1 MIKRNQKLTAFI
13 LSFFIFTLSAC
24 APKPEWKAK
33 NDQLIKEKNLAVRTR
48 EDIPKSKVIP
58 SLEPGVV
65 TNIHKLPV
73 TEIAPGAKAKI
84 YWGKGVLISWM
95 TLDPRAEIPAETL
108 PSERIMVVMKGSI
121 GQLIN
126 GSFAAMEAIP
136 RDEPDGSHGRT
147 PRNDLVYLEKGVQ
160 NALKAGDDGAEIV
173 EIYCPPRPDYMKKAG
188 ASRLPS
194 SLPSA
199 DFPIKPTI
207 EPNRVYD
214 LNDLQFTQLVP
225 GANSRLVSG
234 RGAQASFLRMN
245 PGSTFGHHLHPEEQ
259 IMIVLRGAIDEII
272 LDGTFHM
279 EKGDIVLLPGD
290 MVHAGLIG
298 PLGCDGLDVFWPVRP
313 DYEEKRVKQ
322 LEALQAVIP
331 EEAKVEL
338 LVDGSKQ
345 GPGLVFN
352 EGPKWL
358 NGKLYFS
365 SMYFDQTWGGDPKRS
380 STVEMDADGTYR
392 FISHGIMQTNGLM
405 PLANGNLAVCD
416 MFGHRVLEMTTKG
429 KIVRTLA
436 ASYDGKP
443 LDGPNDIVRDAKG
456 GLYFTDPQF
465 TPEAKKF
472 QSGRS
477 VYYITPQ
484 GKVIRVIGPNEF
496 AQPNGIFLSP
506 DGKTLF
512 INNTYDDE
520 AWWNMNSDKDNFIWA
535 YDVKDDGTVTNGRKF
550 CELFLNPEVL
560 DRKARSSGADGMTI
574 DELGNIYV
582 ATWFGLQIFNAKGEF
597 LGILN
602 IPVYPVSCCFG
613 GDDMKTLFIVG
624 YDKVWKVRTNV
635 RGLTYGPK

>member
-1 MIKRNQKLTAFI
+1 
-13 LSFFIFTLSAC
+13 
-24 APKPEWKAK
+24 
-33 NDQLIKEKNLAVRTR
+33 
-48 EDIPKSKVIP
+48 
-58 SLEPGVV
+58 
-65 TNIHKLPV
+65 
-73 TEIAPGAKAKI
+73 
-84 YWGKGVLISWM
+84 
-95 TLDPRAEIPAETL
+95 
-108 PSERIMVVMKGSI
+108 
-121 GQLIN
+121 
-126 GSFAAMEAIP
+126 
-136 RDEPDGSHGRT
+136 
-147 PRNDLVYLEKGVQ
+147 
-160 NALKAGDDGAEIV
+160 
-173 EIYCPPRPDYMKKAG
+173 
-188 ASRLPS
+188 
-194 SLPSA
+194 
-199 DFPIKPTI
+199 
-207 EPNRVYD
+207 
-214 LNDLQFTQLVP
+214 
-225 GANSRLVSG
+225 
-234 RGAQASFLRMN
+234 
-245 PGSTFGHHLHPEEQ
+245 
-259 IMIVLRGAIDEII
+259 MIVLRGAIDEII

-322 LEALQAVIP
+322 LEAFQAVIP

-338 LVDGSKQ
+338 FVDGAKQ

-405 PLANGNLAVCD
+405 PLANGNFAVCD

-465 TPEAKKF
+465 TPESKKF

-484 GKVIRVIGPNEF
+484 GKVIRIIGPNEF
-496 AQPNGIFLSP
+496 AMPNGIFLSP

-520 AWWNMNSDKDNFIWA
+520 AWWNVNSDKNNFIWA

-613 GDDMKTLFIVG
+613 GDDMKTVFIVG
-624 YDKVWKVRTNV
+624 YDKVWMVRTNV

>member
-1 MIKRNQKLTAFI
+1 
-13 LSFFIFTLSAC
+13 
-24 APKPEWKAK
+24 
-33 NDQLIKEKNLAVRTR
+33 
-48 EDIPKSKVIP
+48 
-58 SLEPGVV
+58 
-65 TNIHKLPV
+65 
-73 TEIAPGAKAKI
+73 
-84 YWGKGVLISWM
+84 
-95 TLDPRAEIPAETL
+95 
-108 PSERIMVVMKGSI
+108 
-121 GQLIN
+121 
-126 GSFAAMEAIP
+126 
-136 RDEPDGSHGRT
+136 
-147 PRNDLVYLEKGVQ
+147 
-160 NALKAGDDGAEIV
+160 
-173 EIYCPPRPDYMKKAG
+173 
-188 ASRLPS
+188 
-194 SLPSA
+194 
-199 DFPIKPTI
+199 
-207 EPNRVYD
+207 
-214 LNDLQFTQLVP
+214 
-225 GANSRLVSG
+225 
-234 RGAQASFLRMN
+234 
-245 PGSTFGHHLHPEEQ
+245 
-259 IMIVLRGAIDEII
+259 MIVLRGAIDEII

-322 LEALQAVIP
+322 LEAFQAVIP
-331 EEAKVEL
+331 EETKVEL
-338 LVDGSKQ
+338 LVDGAKQ

-358 NGKLYFS
+358 NSKLYFS

-416 MFGHRVLEMTTKG
+416 MFGHRVLEMTMKG

-436 ASYDGKP
+436 SSYDGKP

-477 VYYITPQ
+477 VYYVTPQ
-484 GKVIRVIGPNEF
+484 GKVIRVIEPNEF

-520 AWWNMNSDKDNFIWA
+520 AWWNVNSDKDNFIWA

-550 CELFLNPEVL
+550 CELYLNPEVL

>member
-1 MIKRNQKLTAFI
+1 MIKRNQKLTVLI

-65 TNIHKLPV
+65 TNISKLPV

-95 TLDPRAEIPAETL
+95 TLDPRAEIPAEML

-126 GSFAAMEAIP
+126 GSFAAMTAIP

-147 PRNDLVYLEKGVQ
+147 PRNDLVYLGKGVQ

-259 IMIVLRGAIDEII
+259 IMIVLRGAIDEVI

-298 PLGCDGLDVFWPVRP
+298 PLGCDGLDVFWPARP

-322 LEALQAVIP
+322 LEAFQAAIP

-338 LVDGSKQ
+338 LVDGAKQ

-520 AWWNMNSDKDNFIWA
+520 AWWNVNSDKDNFIWA